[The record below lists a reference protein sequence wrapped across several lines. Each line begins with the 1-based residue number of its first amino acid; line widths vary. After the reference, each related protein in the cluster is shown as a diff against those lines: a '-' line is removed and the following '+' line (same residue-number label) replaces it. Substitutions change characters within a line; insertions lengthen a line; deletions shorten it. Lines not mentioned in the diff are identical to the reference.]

1 MRTSI
6 TLAVAAAAL
15 AMVATPGTGMAQSM
29 QTHTGGAEHGGAIST
44 PEFVKHA
51 AQGGMAEV
59 SIGKL
64 AADKA
69 SDPDVKQ
76 FAQRMVDD
84 HSTANAELT
93 GLASSK
99 GIQLPANPD
108 PKNQALM
115 DRLAKLS
122 GPEFD
127 RAYMQ
132 AMVTD
137 HDHDVSEFR
146 TYSQHGTDPDV
157 KAWAARTLPTL
168 EEHQQMAKT
177 TVAKVGGA
185 TRTGKSSTIKGS
197 SEAARSTGSRAT
209 AKGTNPP
216 PTQ

>member
-6 TLAVAAAAL
+6 TVTVAAAAL
-15 AMVATPGTGMAQSM
+15 ALVATPGIGAAKSPQHQ
-29 QTHTGGAEHGGAIST
+29 QTSATST
-44 PEFVKHA
+44 QDFVKHA

-59 SIGKL
+59 SISKL

-84 HSTANAELT
+84 HSKANAELT

-99 GIQLPANPD
+99 GILLPSSPD
-108 PKNQALM
+108 PKHQALM

-127 RAYMQ
+127 RTYMQ
-132 AMVTD
+132 AMVAD
-137 HDHDVSEFR
+137 HEHVVSAFR
-146 TYSQHGTDPDV
+146 AYEQHGTDPDV
-157 KAWAARTLPTL
+157 KAWVAKTLPTL
-168 EEHQQMAKT
+168 EEHDHMAKT

-185 TRTGKSSTIKGS
+185 GKWGQMGKSSTIKGS
-197 SEAARSTGSRAT
+197 SHASGSTGSRST
-209 AKGTNPP
+209 AEGSS
-216 PTQ
+216 PTR

>member
-6 TLAVAAAAL
+6 ILTAAAAAL
-15 AMVATPGTGMAQSM
+15 ALVATPGIGTAKSM
-29 QTHTGGAEHGGAIST
+29 QKHTGGAEHGGTIST

-84 HSTANAELT
+84 HSKANADLT

-108 PKNQALM
+108 PQQQALM

-122 GPEFD
+122 GAEFD
-127 RAYMQ
+127 RAYME

-137 HDHDVSEFR
+137 HDHDVSAFR

-177 TVAKVGGA
+177 TVAKVGGG

-197 SEAARSTGSRAT
+197 QASGSTGARAT
-209 AKGTNPP
+209 AKGSNEAPP
-216 PTQ
+216 R

>member
-1 MRTSI
+1 MHK
-6 TLAVAAAAL
+6 
-15 AMVATPGTGMAQSM
+15 
-29 QTHTGGAEHGGAIST
+29 HTGGAQHGGAISM

-59 SIGKL
+59 SLGKL

-84 HSTANAELT
+84 HSKANAELT

-99 GIQLPANPD
+99 GILLPANTD

-122 GPEFD
+122 GSEFD
-127 RAYMQ
+127 RAYMH
-132 AMVTD
+132 AMLTD

-146 TYSQHGTDPDV
+146 AYAQRGTDPDV
-157 KAWAARTLPTL
+157 KAWAAKTLPTL
-168 EEHQQMAKT
+168 EEHDQMAKT
-177 TVAKVGGA
+177 TVAKIDTGNKSA
-185 TRTGKSSTIKGS
+185 HAGKSSTIKGS
-197 SEAARSTGSRAT
+197 QASRSTGSRST
-209 AKGTNPP
+209 AQEANPP
-216 PTQ
+216 PTR